1 MVLLVLRTSYNWY
14 NSGHGP
20 ATPLFL
26 GRFCFFF
33 AGRKIWQAELLQVL
47 RQRDA
52 ELARLREERQHKA
65 RGFDAACF
73 GRLHLNK
80 RRGEGGLLMGLTWF
94 NP

>member
-1 MVLLVLRTSYNWY
+1 MGLQPPCFLVDFAS
-14 NSGHGP
+14 
-20 ATPLFL
+20 
-26 GRFCFFF
+26 FF